1 MRLPR
6 RSVPAKPPV
15 AAVRR
20 RLSSQA
26 MQGTGDRWRRYYR
39 RTAER
44 PPRETLLAA
53 LADWQAR
60 EAAPGRALDL
70 GCGSGRDSLELLRL
84 GWQVLAVDSEP
95 AAIES
100 LRRQVP
106 AEAGQRLFCRVAAM
120 ETLDPLPPA
129 ELVNASFSLF
139 LLPPAAFAATWAR
152 IRAGLPAG
160 GLFCGQLLGPGDDW
174 AGDPG
179 LTVHPTAALEPLLEG
194 YRVLDRREERSDTTT
209 PKGDRKHWH
218 LHHLV
223 LRRLGTPPDPAR
235 AARGA

>member
-20 RLSSQA
+20 RLSAQA

-70 GCGSGRDSLELLRL
+70 G
-84 GWQVLAVDSEP
+84 
-95 AAIES
+95 
-100 LRRQVP
+100 
-106 AEAGQRLFCRVAAM
+106 
-120 ETLDPLPPA
+120 
-129 ELVNASFSLF
+129 
-139 LLPPAAFAATWAR
+139 
-152 IRAGLPAG
+152 
-160 GLFCGQLLGPGDDW
+160 
-174 AGDPG
+174 
-179 LTVHPTAALEPLLEG
+179 
-194 YRVLDRREERSDTTT
+194 
-209 PKGDRKHWH
+209 
-218 LHHLV
+218 
-223 LRRLGTPPDPAR
+223 
-235 AARGA
+235 